1 MNAYA
6 ISTILFFVVS
16 TVGLWR
22 VFAKAGMPGWHS
34 VVPFLNIITWI
45 RVIGRPKW
53 WLIPTL
59 VPFVNVFMVL
69 LLVVETLKC
78 FGHNKLRQVT
88 LAVLFPFIYV
98 PFLGFSPKEI
108 YCHPSKIELI
118 KKSTLRDWAESIIF
132 ALVAATIIRTF
143 FIEAY
148 VIPTPSM
155 ENSLLVGDHLFV
167 SKLSYGPRVPL
178 TPVAFPLVHHTI
190 PLLNVKSFTDAIQ
203 LPYYRFAGL
212 KKIENNDIVVFNF
225 PVGDTLSTKYQST
238 QDYYAL
244 VRQYG
249 REEVWNNKQ
258 RFGDIITR
266 PIDKRENF
274 IKRCVAIA
282 GDTLQIIDGQVFI
295 NGKMLEELPGT
306 IGYFN
311 VNTSDGG
318 ILPQR
323 FTGNNHAKLVG
334 RGGNGNFVYE
344 MDVKA
349 VEVAKKLP
357 LITSIER
364 YITPPEAYSGYV
376 FPHNQ
381 AFDWN
386 IDNFGPLYIPK
397 KGETIELTQHNLILY
412 ERVITAYDGNR
423 LEKKDGVV
431 LINGRA
437 QTHYTFKQDYF
448 WLMGDNRM
456 NSLDSR
462 AWGFVPEDHV
472 VGRPVFVWL
481 NRVGGK
487 FNLKKSFRLV
497 D

>member
-1 MNAYA
+1 MNAYNIITIFLFL
-6 ISTILFFVVS
+6 ISIS
-16 TVGLWR
+16 GLWR
-22 VFAKAGMPGWHS
+22 IFEKAGKPGWHAM
-34 VVPFLNIITWI
+34 VPFLNIITWI
-45 RVIGRPKW
+45 KVIEKPKW
-53 WLIPTL
+53 WLIPSL
-59 VPFVNVFMVL
+59 LPFVNIFMLL

-78 FGHNKLRQVT
+78 FKHGKLWQVT
-88 LAVLFPFIYV
+88 TAVLFPFIYLT
-98 PFLGFSPKEI
+98 FLGFSPKEL
-108 YCHPSKIELI
+108 YSRPSQIPEI
-118 KKSTLRDWAESIIF
+118 KKSTARDWAESIIF

-167 SKLSYGPRVPL
+167 SKISFGPRVPL
-178 TPVAFPLVHHTI
+178 TPIAFPLVHHTI
-190 PLLNVKSFTDAIQ
+190 PLLNVKSFTDFIK
-203 LPYYRFAGL
+203 LPYYRFPGL

-225 PVGDTLSTKYQST
+225 PVGDTLSTAFQST

-249 REEVWNNKQ
+249 REEVLNNRQ
-258 RFGDIITR
+258 RFGNIITR

-282 GDTLQIIDGQVFI
+282 GDTLQIIAGQVFI
-295 NGKMLEELPGT
+295 NGIKLEENPGT
-306 IGYFN
+306 IHLYN
-311 VNTSDGG
+311 VSTSDGA

-323 FTGNNHAKLVG
+323 FTGNNYAKLLG
-334 RGGNGNFVYE
+334 RGDNGAFVYE
-344 MDVKA
+344 MDVTA

-364 YITPPEAYSGYV
+364 LVTPVDMHHGFV

-381 AFDWN
+381 AFAWN
-386 IDNFGPLYIPK
+386 IDNFGPLYIPQ
-397 KGETIELTQHNLILY
+397 KGKTIELTRENLILY
-412 ERVITAYDGNR
+412 ERVISAYERNT
-423 LEKKDGVV
+423 LEVKDGQVI
-431 LINGRA
+431 INGQP
-437 QTHYTFKQDYF
+437 QTRYTFKQDYF
-448 WLMGDNRM
+448 WLMGDNRI

-481 NRVGGK
+481 NRIGSK
-487 FNLKKSFRLV
+487 INFKKSFRLA